1 MDAKRESLPQDGRQD
16 DIRSAEFELIEQF
29 QQCVLMIVVAKSI
42 ESDRIFI
49 SSKPNIMRRFDRS
62 AYGKPPGPEYM

>member
-1 MDAKRESLPQDGRQD
+1 MEAERESLPQDGRQD

-42 ESDRIFI
+42 ESDRI
-49 SSKPNIMRRFDRS
+49 PS
-62 AYGKPPGPEYM
+62 APSLTL